1 MIPNSDIH
9 AVIHLSS
16 TAVYTIVGYFDVH
29 HKKTQVMGLGIAKTD
44 AFFGGQIIN
53 REHLLS
59 AIYKSVRE
67 AIDMAGVQVSYVGL
81 SFASPAMKGE
91 NGIHD
96 KIIAGQQ
103 PIGGG
108 KLGRKITHDDI
119 RDVLN
124 EAKSKLGQQERKEV
138 QLCQQRFWL
147 DDDQDA
153 KEVVGMLASKLTAS
167 YHLISIPS
175 MFYAQIKD
183 LLTSNNLEV
192 HPMFFD
198 GIASSE
204 YALSADEK
212 QRGVCFIDIGAAL
225 TKVCLYQ
232 EGVLLYSR
240 CLPVGGQ
247 LVDTDIAS
255 TFGLTLLEAESLKKH
270 HGSANTA
277 KQSKS
282 DFITLK
288 KRHHD
293 SELTVHLYKLA
304 SVIEARYLAL
314 LNEIFDELT
323 DKGLNQFMDMGVV
336 LAGGGADMTDLAGL
350 IERQFGV
357 SVRQMSI
364 NTKVAVY
371 TQMMSDENIGLLKTH
386 LFDPKLHSILGAL
399 MYYQSEQYARDER
412 GQFGEIDGSGLFGHI
427 RKSCQLWL
435 DKLRQLL

>member
-1 MIPNSDIH
+1 MIPDSDIH

-29 HKKTQVMGLGIAKTD
+29 HKKTQIMGLGLAKTD
-44 AFFGGQIIN
+44 AFFGGQIVN

-59 AIYKSVRE
+59 AIHKSLRE

-81 SFASPAMKGE
+81 SFASPAMTSE
-91 NGIHD
+91 NGIQD
-96 KIIAGQQ
+96 KIIIGQN
-103 PIGGG
+103 PTGDT
-108 KLGRKITHDDI
+108 LGRKISHDDV
-119 RDVLN
+119 RDILN
-124 EAKSKLGQQERKEV
+124 DAKAGLAQKGHKDV

-147 DDDQDA
+147 NDDQSGKD
-153 KEVVGMLASKLTAS
+153 VVGMLAHKLTVS
-167 YHLISIPS
+167 YHLISVPS

-183 LLTSNNLEV
+183 LIVSNNLEV

-198 GIASSE
+198 GVTSSE
-204 YALSADEK
+204 YALSGDEK

-247 LVDTDIAS
+247 LVDMDIAS
-255 TFGLTLLEAESLKKH
+255 TLGLTLLEAESLKKH
-270 HGSANTA
+270 HGSANAT

-293 SELTVHLYKLA
+293 SELTVHLYNLA
-304 SVIEARYLAL
+304 SIIEARYLAL
-314 LNEIFDELT
+314 LYEIFEELT
-323 DKGLNQFMDMGVV
+323 DRGLDQFMDMGVV
-336 LAGGGADMTDLAGL
+336 LAGGGADMRDLPSL

-357 SVRQMSI
+357 SVRQMDI
-364 NTKVAVY
+364 NTKVSVH

-386 LFDPKLHSILGAL
+386 LSDPKLHSILGAL

-412 GQFGEIDGSGLFGHI
+412 GQFGEMDGLGLFGRI
-427 RKSCQLWL
+427 GKRCQSWL
-435 DKLRQLL
+435 DRLKELL